1 MASTKR
7 KRRTKHRGNA
17 AGFVE
22 SRGRTGRKPTPAEAK
37 SQAKRDRASRFSRQP
52 SWRSALNRS
61 AIAASIFVLVS
72 IFLLHTRP
80 VVGIVFGLFLT
91 IFYTPVGYYTDTFV
105 YRRRQARLAKQGQG
119 QGKR

>member
-37 SQAKRDRASRFSRQP
+37 AQRRATRFGRRP

-80 VVGIVFGLFLT
+80 VVAVVFGLFLT
-91 IFYTPVGYYTDTFV
+91 VFYTPIGYYTDSFV
-105 YRRRQARLAKQGQG
+105 YQRRQARLAKQGQER
-119 QGKR
+119 GKR